1 MALGATP
8 GGGGIPPSPMSPA
21 YSGGPQGYGGG
32 APNPA
37 VAGLPGAAA
46 PVVTPSS
53 NVVVLQNSGM
63 RAMSLGALQAR
74 EADDRASAESRQAA
88 PLITGLAGH
97 IKGKFSQA
105 RDAKRFGDVE
115 QRMLD
120 NMRARRSTYTPQ
132 KLGAIQSEGGSEVF
146 AGITGQKCRAAGAW
160 IRDVMM
166 TTGEDRPWSIK
177 ATPVPDLPPEINDMI
192 VQAAMGPLKE
202 QLMAAAAGQG
212 QPPDPMA
219 TVKLISMLK
228 DQAMEAVREEAGKRV
243 DRMATKMED
252 QLLEGGF
259 MNALDEFINDL
270 TIFPTAIIKGPV
282 IRMKPYLTWGAGG
295 QPSVEVKLCKEW
307 ERVDPFK
314 CYPSPAATSPDDGDF
329 IEKHSLSRRDL
340 QELRGVP
347 GYDDGAIDMVLENY
361 GNNGMRMWLYDESD
375 MEEAAGR
382 PSTSL
387 STNADGLIDALQYWG
402 SVQGQMLLDWG
413 MTKTQVPEATKE
425 YQVEAWAIGPYVI
438 KATLNPD
445 PLNRRPYYAT
455 SYERVPGSFWGNS
468 VADLVRDPQD
478 ICNAAARS
486 MINNAA
492 LSSGPQVGILTD
504 RIAPGEQI
512 TQLKP
517 WRIWQLNSDPMG
529 GSTSDPPIR
538 FFQPQSTLPDLMAL
552 FDKFTVMAD
561 EYSGIPRYMTG
572 DASTGGAGRTAS
584 GLSMLMSN
592 AGKMITSVIKN
603 IDLNVM
609 EPLLERLYYFN
620 MRYETDPDLKGD
632 VTIVARGASNLVAR
646 EAAQVRRNEF
656 LATTANPIDMQIMG
670 IEGRA
675 AVLRETAKTL
685 QMDTDKVV
693 PDIDTLRQKLAI
705 QQTMN
710 AQAQPGAPPQG
721 GSPAEGGLQGGT
733 PPGPGATDQGGQQLM
748 NGAPVTA

>member
-1 MALGATP
+1 MAQQFGGTPSGAP
-8 GGGGIPPSPMSPA
+8 GGGPLNSSANPGYTSPGYPSATAPA
-21 YSGGPQGYGGG
+21 TPQGQ
-32 APNPA
+32 
-37 VAGLPGAAA
+37 
-46 PVVTPSS
+46 VVPSS
-53 NVVVLQNSGM
+53 NVVVLQSPGM
-63 RAMSLGALQAR
+63 KAMSLGALQAR
-74 EADDRASAESRQAA
+74 EADDRAAAEQRQNQ
-88 PLITGLAGH
+88 PLISGLAGH
-97 IKGKFSQA
+97 IKHKFNIA
-105 RDAKRFGDVE
+105 RDARRFGDIE

-120 NMRARRSTYTPQ
+120 NMRARRSVYTPQ
-132 KLGAIQSEGGSEVF
+132 KLGAIQVEGGSEVY
-146 AGITGQKCRAAGAW
+146 AGVTGQKCRGAAAW

-166 TTGEDRPWSIK
+166 TTGEDRPWSVK
-177 ATPVPDLPPEINDMI
+177 ASPVPELPKEVNDLI
-192 VQAAMGPLKE
+192 VQAAMGPIK
-202 QLMAAAAGQG
+202 QQMQAAAAGQG
-212 QPPDPMA
+212 EAPDPMA
-219 TVKLISMLK
+219 TVKMLSMMK
-228 DQAMEAVREEAGKRV
+228 DQALEAVRNEADKRV
-243 DRMATKMED
+243 TRMADKMED

-259 MNALDEFINDL
+259 LDALDQFITDL
-270 TIFPTAIIKGPV
+270 TTFPTAVIKGPV
-282 IRMKPYLTWGAGG
+282 IRMKPYLTWGPDG
-295 QPSVEVKLCKEW
+295 QAVVQIKLCKEW

-314 CYPSPAATSPDDGDF
+314 VYPSPAATTPEDGDF
-329 IEKHSLSRRDL
+329 IERHRLSRQDL
-340 QELRGVP
+340 QDLKGVP
-347 GYDDGAIDMVLENY
+347 GYDEGAIDMVLENY
-361 GNNGMRMWLYDESD
+361 GSSGMTMWLYDEID
-375 MEEAAGR
+375 AEDAAGR
-382 PSTSL
+382 SSYAMMSNP
-387 STNADGLIDALQYWG
+387 DGLIDAVQFWG
-402 SVQGQMLLDWG
+402 SVPGQLLLDWG
-413 MTKTQVPEATKE
+413 MGKQQITKATDE
-425 YQVEAWAIGPYVI
+425 YQVEAWSIGPYVI

-445 PLNRRPYYAT
+445 PLKRRPYYAT

-552 FDKFTVMAD
+552 FDKFMNMAD
-561 EYSGIPRYMTG
+561 EFSGIPKYLTG
-572 DASTGGAGRTAS
+572 DGKAGGAGRTAS

-609 EPLLERLYYFN
+609 TPLLERLYYFN
-620 MRYETDPDLKGD
+620 MRYETDPELKGD
-632 VTIVARGASNLVAR
+632 VNIVARGASNMVAR

-693 PDIDTLRQKLAI
+693 PDIDTLRQKLQI
-705 QQTMN
+705 QAAMN
-710 AQAQPGAPPQG
+710 AQSQPGAPPAG

-733 PPGPGATDQGGQQLM
+733 PPGPGATQGNGQQLE
-748 NGAPVTA
+748 NGAPVQGDLR

>member
-1 MALGATP
+1 MALGAMP
-8 GGGGIPPSPMSPA
+8 GGGAIPPSPSPVA
-21 YSGGPQGYGGG
+21 NNPMAGPYG
-32 APNPA
+32 PA
-37 VAGLPGAAA
+37 TPAASPGN
-46 PVVTPSS
+46 
-53 NVVVLQNSGM
+53 NVVVLQNPGM
-63 RAMSLGALQAR
+63 RAMSLGALVQR
-74 EADDRASAESRQAA
+74 DEERTLAEQRQAA

-97 IKGKFSQA
+97 IKHKFSVS
-105 RDAKRFGDVE
+105 RDARRYGDVE

-120 NMRARRSTYTPQ
+120 NMRARRSVYDAR
-132 KLGAIQSEGGSEVF
+132 KLSAIQAEGGSEVF
-146 AGITGQKCRAAGAW
+146 AGLTGHKCRAAAAW

-177 ATPVPDLPPEINDMI
+177 ATPEPDLPPEINELI
-192 VQAAMGPLKE
+192 VQAAEGPLKE
-202 QLMAAAAGQG
+202 QMVAAQQG
-212 QPPDPMA
+212 LGAPPDPMA
-219 TVKLISMLK
+219 TVKMLSMMRDRVKAGL
-228 DQAMEAVREEAGKRV
+228 REIAEKRV
-243 DRMATKMED
+243 ERMATKMED

-259 MNALDEFINDL
+259 MLALDEFINDL
-270 TIFPTAIIKGPV
+270 TTFPTAVVKGPV
-282 IRMKPYLTWGAGG
+282 IRVKPYLTWGPNGEAVV
-295 QPSVEVKLCKEW
+295 QSKLCKEW

-314 CYPSPAATSPDDGDF
+314 CYPSPGATTTEDGDF
-329 IEKHSLSRRDL
+329 IEKHALSRQDL
-340 QELRGVP
+340 QEMVGVP
-347 GYDDGAIDMVLENY
+347 GYDDGAIRMVLENY
-361 GNNGMRMWLYDESD
+361 GSQGMRMWLYDDVDAED
-375 MEEAAGR
+375 AAGR
-382 PSTSL
+382 QSTSL
-387 STNADGLIDALQYWG
+387 MSNPDGVIDALQYWG

-413 MTKTQVPEATKE
+413 MTKVQVPEPTKE

-478 ICNAAARS
+478 IVNAAARS

-512 TQLKP
+512 TQLKQ
-517 WRIWQLNSDPMG
+517 WRIWQLNADPMG
-529 GSTSDPPIR
+529 GSSADPPIR

-552 FDKFTVMAD
+552 FDKFTTMAD

-572 DASTGGAGRTAS
+572 DSQAQGAGRTAS

-620 MRYETDPDLKGD
+620 MRYETDPELKGD
-632 VTIVARGASNLVAR
+632 VTIVARGASNLVAK

-670 IEGRA
+670 VEGRA
-675 AVLRETAKTL
+675 AVLREAAKTL

-693 PDIDTLRQKLAI
+693 PDLDTLRQKMQV
-705 QQTMN
+705 QQAMN
-710 AQAQPGAPPQG
+710 QQAQAGAPPEG
-721 GSPAEGGLQGGT
+721 GSPAEGGMQGGT
-733 PPGPGATDQGGQQLM
+733 PPGPGATEGNGQKLID
-748 NGAPVTA
+748 GAPVTDLA

>member
-1 MALGATP
+1 M
-8 GGGGIPPSPMSPA
+8 
-21 YSGGPQGYGGG
+21 
-32 APNPA
+32 
-37 VAGLPGAAA
+37 PGAVVA
-46 PVVTPSS
+46 PVGPANSPGT
-53 NVVVLQNSGM
+53 NVVVLQNPGM
-63 RAMSLGALQAR
+63 RAMSLGALQERDAEER
-74 EADDRASAESRQAA
+74 RAAEERQAQ

-97 IKGKFSQA
+97 IKHKFTLA
-105 RDAKRFGDVE
+105 RDARRYGDIE

-120 NMRARRSTYTPQ
+120 NMRARRSVYTPQ
-132 KLGAIQSEGGSEVF
+132 KLAAIHEEGGSDVY
-146 AGITGQKCRAAGAW
+146 AGLTGHKCRAAAAW

-166 TTGEDRPWSIK
+166 TTGEERPWSIK
-177 ATPVPDLPPEINDMI
+177 PTAIAELPPEINEVI
-192 VQAAMGPLKE
+192 VAAAEGPLKE
-202 QLMAAAAGQG
+202 QLMAAAMGQG
-212 QPPDPMA
+212 EEPDPMA
-219 TVKLISMLK
+219 TVKMLAMMR
-228 DQAMEAVREEAGKRV
+228 DQAITAVREVAEKRV
-243 DRMATKMED
+243 ERMATKMED

-259 MNALDEFINDL
+259 LEALDQFINDL
-270 TIFPTAIIKGPV
+270 TTFPTAVLKGPV
-282 IRMKPYLTWGAGG
+282 IRMKPYLTWGPEG
-295 QPSVEVKLCKEW
+295 QAIVEVKLCKEW

-314 CYPSPAATSPDDGDF
+314 VYPSPSATTPEDGDF
-329 IEKHSLSRRDL
+329 IERHPLSRQDL
-340 QELRGVP
+340 QEMIGVP
-347 GYDDGAIDMVLENY
+347 GYDEGAIRAVLDNY
-361 GNNGMRMWLYDESD
+361 GSSGMRMWLYDETD
-375 MEEAAGR
+375 QEDAAGR

-387 STNADGLIDALQYWG
+387 SSNPDGIIDGLQYWG
-402 SVQGQMLLDWG
+402 SVTGQMLLDWG
-413 MTKTQVPEATKE
+413 MTRAQIPVPTDE
-425 YQVEAWAIGPYVI
+425 YQVEAWSIGPYCI

-445 PLNRRPYYAT
+445 PLKRRPYYAT

-492 LSSGPQVGILTD
+492 LASGPQVGILTD

-529 GSTSDPPIR
+529 GASADPPIR

-572 DASTGGAGRTAS
+572 DSQAQGAGRTAS

-609 EPLLERLYYFN
+609 EPLLQRLYYFN
-620 MRYETDPDLKGD
+620 MRYETDPELKGD
-632 VTIVARGASNLVAR
+632 VNIVARGASNLVAR
-646 EAAQVRRNEF
+646 EAAQVRRTEF

-670 IEGRA
+670 VEGRA

-693 PDIDTLRQKLAI
+693 PDTDTLRQKLAMQRA
-705 QQTMN
+705 QQEQQAAM
-710 AQAQPGAPPQG
+710 AQQAEAAGAAPPEG
-721 GSPAEGGLQGGT
+721 GSPALGGMQGGT
-733 PPGPGATDQGGQQLM
+733 PPGPGATMGNGQTLM
-748 NGAPVTA
+748 DGSPVTDLG

>member
-1 MALGATP
+1 MAVMTP
-8 GGGGIPPSPMSPA
+8 GGGGIPQSPSPMAANPA
-21 YSGGPQGYGGG
+21 YGSQPM
-32 APNPA
+32 
-37 VAGLPGAAA
+37 PGATAVPAGPANA
-46 PVVTPSS
+46 PGT
-53 NVVVLQNSGM
+53 NVVVLQNPGM

-74 EADDRASAESRQAA
+74 DADDRAAAEQRQAE

-97 IKGKFSQA
+97 IKHKFTLA
-105 RDAKRFGDVE
+105 RDARRFGDIE

-120 NMRARRSTYTPQ
+120 NMRARRSVYTPV
-132 KLGAIQSEGGSEVF
+132 KLAAIQNEGGSEVY
-146 AGITGQKCRAAGAW
+146 AGLTGHKCRAAAAW

-166 TTGEDRPWSIK
+166 TTGEDRPWSVK
-177 ATPVPDLPPEINDMI
+177 PTPIAELPPEVNDLI
-192 VQAAMGPLKE
+192 VAAATGPLKE
-202 QLMAAAAGQG
+202 QMAAAAAGQG
-212 QPPDPMA
+212 EPPDPMA
-219 TVKLISMLK
+219 TVKMLSMMK
-228 DQAMEAVREEAGKRV
+228 DQALAAVREIAEKRV
-243 DRMATKMED
+243 SRMASKMED

-259 MNALDEFINDL
+259 MAALDEFINDL
-270 TIFPTAIIKGPV
+270 TTFPTAVIKGPV
-282 IRMKPYLTWGAGG
+282 IRMKPYLTWGPEG
-295 QPSVEVKLCKEW
+295 QAVVQVKLCKEW

-314 CYPSPAATSPDDGDF
+314 CYPSPSATSPEDGDF
-329 IEKHSLSRRDL
+329 IERQPLSRQDL
-340 QELRGVP
+340 QEMIGVP
-347 GYDDGAIDMVLENY
+347 GYDDGAIRAVLDNY
-361 GNNGMRMWLYDESD
+361 GTSGMRMWLYDEID
-375 MEEAAGR
+375 QEDAQGR

-387 STNADGLIDALQYWG
+387 ASNPDGIIDGLQYWG

-413 MTKTQVPEATKE
+413 MTRAQIPEPTDE

-445 PLNRRPYYAT
+445 PLKRRPYYAT

-478 ICNAAARS
+478 IVNAASRA

-492 LSSGPQVGILTD
+492 LASGPQVGILTD

-552 FDKFTVMAD
+552 FDKFTTMAD

-572 DASTGGAGRTAS
+572 DSRAAGAGRTAS

-609 EPLLERLYYFN
+609 EPLLQRLYYFN
-620 MRYETDPDLKGD
+620 MRYETDPELKGD
-632 VTIVARGASNLVAR
+632 VNIVARGASNLVAR
-646 EAAQVRRNEF
+646 EAAQVRRTEF
-656 LATTANPIDMQIMG
+656 LAATANPTDMQIMG
-670 IEGRA
+670 VEGRA

-693 PDIDTLRQKLAI
+693 PDLDTLRQKLAV
-705 QQTMN
+705 QATMN
-710 AQAQPGAPPQG
+710 AQAAPGAPAP
-721 GSPAEGGLQGGT
+721 GSSPSEGGMQGGT
-733 PPGPGATDQGGQQLM
+733 PPGPGATQGNAQQLE
-748 NGAPVTA
+748 NGAPITDLR

>member
-1 MALGATP
+1 MAIGAMP
-8 GGGGIPPSPMSPA
+8 GGGGLTPSPAPQA
-21 YSGGPQGYGGG
+21 GNPLGGPFG
-32 APNPA
+32 PA
-37 VAGLPGAAA
+37 TPASSPGN
-46 PVVTPSS
+46 
-53 NVVVLQNSGM
+53 NVVVLQNPGM
-63 RAMSLGALQAR
+63 RAMSLGALQQR
-74 EADDRASAESRQAA
+74 DSDDRAAAEQRQAA

-97 IKGKFSQA
+97 IKHKFSVA
-105 RDAKRFGDVE
+105 RDARRYGDIE

-120 NMRARRSTYTPQ
+120 NMRARRSVYTPQ
-132 KLGAIQSEGGSEVF
+132 KLSAIQGEGGSEVF
-146 AGITGQKCRAAGAW
+146 AGLTGHKCRAAAAW

-177 ATPVPDLPPEINDMI
+177 ATPEPDLPPEINELI
-192 VQAAMGPLKE
+192 VQAAQGPLKE
-202 QLMAAAAGQG
+202 QMLAAQSGQG
-212 QPPDPMA
+212 EAPDPMA
-219 TVKLISMLK
+219 TVKMLSMMRDRVK
-228 DQAMEAVREEAGKRV
+228 AAMREEAQKRV
-243 DRMATKMED
+243 DRMAVKMED

-259 MNALDEFINDL
+259 LQGLDEFINDL
-270 TIFPTAIIKGPV
+270 TTFPTAVLKGPV
-282 IRMKPYLTWGAGG
+282 IRVKPYLTWGEQGEAIV
-295 QPSVEVKLCKEW
+295 QSKLCKEW

-314 CYPSPAATSPDDGDF
+314 CYPSPGATTTEDGDF
-329 IEKHSLSRRDL
+329 IEKHGLSRTDL
-340 QELRGVP
+340 QEMIGVP
-347 GYDDGAIDMVLENY
+347 GYDDGAIRMVLENY
-361 GNNGMRMWLYDESD
+361 GLNGMRMWLYDDADSED
-375 MEEAAGR
+375 AAGR
-382 PSTSL
+382 SNTTLMSNP
-387 STNADGLIDALQYWG
+387 DGTIDALQYWG
-402 SVQGQMLLDWG
+402 SVQGQLLLDWG
-413 MTKTQVPEATKE
+413 MTKVQIPEATKE
-425 YQVEAWAIGPYVI
+425 YQVEAWSIGPYVI

-468 VADLVRDPQD
+468 VADLVRDPQE
-478 ICNAAARS
+478 IVNAAARS

-517 WRIWQLNSDPMG
+517 WRIWQLNADPMG
-529 GSTSDPPIR
+529 GSSTDPPIR

-552 FDKFTVMAD
+552 FDKFTTMAD

-572 DASTGGAGRTAS
+572 DSQAQGAGRTAS

-620 MRYETDPDLKGD
+620 MRYETDPELKGD
-632 VTIVARGASNLVAR
+632 VTIVARGASNLVAK

-670 IEGRA
+670 VEGRA

-693 PDIDTLRQKLAI
+693 PDLDTLRQKLQVQAA
-705 QQTMN
+705 MN
-710 AQAQPGAPPQG
+710 AQAQAGAPPEG

-733 PPGPGATDQGGQQLM
+733 PPGPGATEGNQQKLM
-748 NGAPVTA
+748 DGSPVTDLA

>member
-1 MALGATP
+1 MSA
-8 GGGGIPPSPMSPA
+8 PMPA
-21 YSGGPQGYGGG
+21 
-32 APNPA
+32 PA
-37 VAGLPGAAA
+37 PGA
-46 PVVTPSS
+46 VVPSS
-53 NVVVLQNSGM
+53 NVVVLQNAGM
-63 RAMSLGALQAR
+63 RAMSLGALQQR
-74 EADDRASAESRQAA
+74 ESDERAEAEARQAA

-97 IKGKFSQA
+97 IKHKFNVA
-105 RDAKRFGDVE
+105 RDAKRYGDIE
-115 QRMLD
+115 QRMID
-120 NMRARRSTYTPQ
+120 NMRARRATYTPT
-132 KLGAIQSEGGSEVF
+132 KLAAIRQEGGSEVY

-177 ATPVPDLPPEINDMI
+177 ASPIPDLPPEINDLI
-192 VQAAMGPLKE
+192 LEAAKGPLKE
-202 QLMAAAAGQG
+202 QMMSAAAGTG
-212 QPPDPMA
+212 ETPDPMA
-219 TVKLISMLK
+219 TVKMISMMR
-228 DQAMEAVREEAGKRV
+228 DQAMEAVREEADKRV
-243 DRMATKMED
+243 QRMATKMED

-259 MNALDEFINDL
+259 LDALDQFVNDL
-270 TIFPTAIIKGPV
+270 TTFPTAVLKGPV
-282 IRMKPYLTWGAGG
+282 IRMKPYLTWGPGG
-295 QPSVEVKLCKEW
+295 APVVQIKLCKEW

-314 CYPSPAATSPDDGDF
+314 VYPSPAATSPDDGDF
-329 IEKHSLSRRDL
+329 IEKHKLSRRDL
-340 QELRGVP
+340 QEMKGVP
-347 GYDDGAIDMVLENY
+347 GYDDGAINMVLDNY
-361 GNNGMRMWLYDESD
+361 GTSGMVMWLYDETD
-375 MEEAAGR
+375 QEDAAGK
-382 PSTSL
+382 PSYTLAS
-387 STNADGLIDALQYWG
+387 NPDGLIDALQFWG
-402 SVQGQMLLDWG
+402 SVPGSLLRDWG
-413 MTKTQVPEATKE
+413 MTPAQVPDATKE
-425 YQVEAWAIGPYVI
+425 YEVEAWSIGPYVI

-478 ICNAAARS
+478 ICNAAARN

-512 TQLKP
+512 TQMKP

-529 GSTSDPPIR
+529 GASADPPIR

-609 EPLLERLYYFN
+609 EPLLQRLYYFN
-620 MRYETDPDLKGD
+620 MRYETDPELKGD
-632 VTIVARGASNLVAR
+632 VTIVAKGASNLVAR
-646 EAAQVRRNEF
+646 EAAQVRRTEF
-656 LATTANPIDMQIMG
+656 LATTANPVDMQIMG

-705 QQTMN
+705 KETMN
-710 AQAQPGAPPQG
+710 AQGGAGAPPAG
-721 GSPAEGGLQGGT
+721 GSPAEGGMQGGT
-733 PPGPGATDQGGQQLM
+733 PPGPGATQGNGQQLM
-748 NGAPVTA
+748 DGAPTTDLQ